1 MQKAIGF
8 AVSIALLLT
17 LAGCAGP
24 QDHPAS
30 SGQENPSAAI
40 APEARLP
47 VPSLSFETFDGD
59 TISLDQLKG
68 QPVALNFWGAY
79 CPACSDF
86 APVLQKVYENHK
98 DEGLLV
104 FGIGA
109 GEPEEKLQEKA
120 DSLGITYPLAISS
133 EAARAFHVRAIPM
146 TFVIDREGRVAAS
159 LLGSRDLEVVEQTI
173 QAIL

>member
-1 MQKAIGF
+1 MRKLTGF
-8 AVSIALLLT
+8 SVSIALFLA

-24 QDHPAS
+24 RDRPPS
-30 SGQENPSAAI
+30 PGQENPSAI
-40 APEARLP
+40 AQPEERPPA
-47 VPSLSFETFDGD
+47 PSLSFETFDGD

-68 QPVALNFWGAY
+68 QPVALNFWAVY
-79 CPACSDF
+79 CPACSNF

-109 GEPEEKLQEKA
+109 GEQQKQLQEKA
-120 DSLGITYPLAISS
+120 DSLGITYPLAISA
-133 EAARAFHVRAIPM
+133 EAAGAFKVHAIPI
-146 TFVIDREGRVAAS
+146 TFIIDREGRVAAS
-159 LLGSRDLEVVEQTI
+159 LLGARDLETVERTV